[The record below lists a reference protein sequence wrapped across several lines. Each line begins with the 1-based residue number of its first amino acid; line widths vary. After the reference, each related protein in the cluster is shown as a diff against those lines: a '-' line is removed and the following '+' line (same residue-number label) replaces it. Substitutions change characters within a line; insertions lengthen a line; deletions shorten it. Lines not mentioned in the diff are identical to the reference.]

1 MKYKR
6 ILLLIIILFLT
17 ACNTNLTDGEKFKK
31 EYEKYNNEK
40 IELNI
45 SKTNIIKYQT
55 KEEINKIID
64 SKTGVIFI
72 GNPKDNKS
80 RNSIK
85 LLLDAADSTDLQ
97 EIYYIDKLEGI
108 EINNIEN
115 TKIPIILFVLEG
127 EIKDYSINEKDKLT
141 EDEEIDLYNKYL
153 EGIHEVLQDAC
164 DEEC

>member
-72 GNPKDNKS
+72 GNPKNNKS

-85 LLLDAADSTDLQ
+85 LLLDAANSTDLQ

-108 EINNIEN
+108 KINNIEN
-115 TKIPIILFVLEG
+115 IKIPIILFVLEG

-153 EGIHEVLQDAC
+153 EGIHKVLQDTC